1 MTSVE
6 TAPPSAAW
14 ATEPFVVGTPEQF
27 RRLRDWLKSI
37 EFTDEAICRK
47 AGITNV
53 ALLPSLRVRK
63 SPFEKPVDA
72 LSLLVQLFLDSE
84 RISWTV
90 VRSILSEDELSILG
104 DLGLLQSSVTNQD
117 LCITTVALIP
127 SEDLYIASDRLTNIE
142 TIGSVPADLVYST
155 VTAETRQFV
164 ALMPRIPC
172 ESYLEMC
179 AGTGIAALHA
189 AKGFAKQAYSADI
202 TERST
207 RFAQFNAA
215 LNGLDN
221 FTAVQGDLYDP
232 VAGQT
237 FDLITAHP
245 PYVPSE
251 QTEMVFR
258 DGGSD
263 GEQITRRIIAGLGE
277 HLRPGGLFYL
287 DCVMTDRGADPIEQ
301 RIRRMLGPM
310 EEEFD
315 VLVVR
320 GGLADAKHF
329 QAERL
334 QSGRLSPEAFMRQSE
349 LFKRLGVER
358 LIGVTTLIQRRA
370 TPRPVITKQR
380 TLSAGT
386 RPEDLLWLLRYLS
399 ETVEWGAEQSARVL
413 DCKPVALTHAELRV
427 RSVLRDGVWAA
438 VDAKIETVAP
448 FSTASPCPQWFPTLL
463 SRCDGRITLREHL
476 ERLRADGAVPESAT
490 PDDFV
495 EVMLELAAVPF
506 FEIEL
511 FPIPPS
517 PQGKASNVA

>member
-189 AKGFAKQAYSADI
+189 AKVK
-202 TERST
+202 
-207 RFAQFNAA
+207 
-215 LNGLDN
+215 
-221 FTAVQGDLYDP
+221 TAVGELEFDDTGELKVAPSYLYKVEGSDFKL
-232 VAGQT
+232 AGQ
-237 FDLITAHP
+237 
-245 PYVPSE
+245 
-251 QTEMVFR
+251 
-258 DGGSD
+258 
-263 GEQITRRIIAGLGE
+263 
-277 HLRPGGLFYL
+277 
-287 DCVMTDRGADPIEQ
+287 
-301 RIRRMLGPM
+301 
-310 EEEFD
+310 
-315 VLVVR
+315 
-320 GGLADAKHF
+320 K
-329 QAERL
+329 
-334 QSGRLSPEAFMRQSE
+334 
-349 LFKRLGVER
+349 
-358 LIGVTTLIQRRA
+358 
-370 TPRPVITKQR
+370 
-380 TLSAGT
+380 
-386 RPEDLLWLLRYLS
+386 
-399 ETVEWGAEQSARVL
+399 
-413 DCKPVALTHAELRV
+413 
-427 RSVLRDGVWAA
+427 
-438 VDAKIETVAP
+438 
-448 FSTASPCPQWFPTLL
+448 
-463 SRCDGRITLREHL
+463 
-476 ERLRADGAVPESAT
+476 
-490 PDDFV
+490 
-495 EVMLELAAVPF
+495 
-506 FEIEL
+506 
-511 FPIPPS
+511 
-517 PQGKASNVA
+517 